1 MTRTFSKI
9 FGLGGMR
16 IGWAY
21 APPAVIDVLN
31 RVRAPFNVS
40 IAAQAAAIAALA
52 EPGWVEKG
60 RAHNAEYRPK
70 LAAGL
75 QAAGI
80 KVWPSEGNFVLA
92 DFAVPERAKAADEFL
107 RARGVIARPVGGYGL
122 PQCLRITVGTAEEVG
137 IVIDTL
143 SAFMRSLMPEPLFKR
158 LALIGIGLIGSSVA
172 RIARERG
179 DLAGEIVVNARTA
192 KTLDRVRELGF
203 ADRVEADAAR
213 AVEGA
218 DCVMLCAPVG
228 AFADIAA
235 AIAPHLAAGAILT
248 DVGSTK
254 QSVIRDVGP
263 LVPAGVHFVPAHPVA
278 GTEYSGPDSGFTTLF
293 EGRWAL
299 LTPPPGADEAAVAKI
314 EELWRRCGSMVQRME
329 PGHHDRVLAIV
340 SHLPHLIAFTIC
352 GTADDLADESRQEV
366 VRFAASGFR
375 DFTRIAA
382 SDPVMWRDI
391 FLNNREALLEMLAR
405 FMEDAQAMSRAVRWG
420 DAAYIEDKV
429 ERGRKIRRS
438 LIEVKQA

>member
-1 MTRTFSKI
+1 
-9 FGLGGMR
+9 
-16 IGWAY
+16 
-21 APPAVIDVLN
+21 
-31 RVRAPFNVS
+31 
-40 IAAQAAAIAALA
+40 
-52 EPGWVEKG
+52 
-60 RAHNAEYRPK
+60 
-70 LAAGL
+70 
-75 QAAGI
+75 
-80 KVWPSEGNFVLA
+80 
-92 DFAVPERAKAADEFL
+92 
-107 RARGVIARPVGGYGL
+107 
-122 PQCLRITVGTAEEVG
+122 
-137 IVIDTL
+137 
-143 SAFMRSLMPEPLFKR
+143 MPEPLFER
-158 LALIGIGLIGSSVA
+158 LALIGVGLIGSSVA

-179 DLAGEIVVNARTA
+179 DLAGEVVVNARTA
-192 KTLDRVRELGF
+192 RTLDRVRELGF

-213 AVEGA
+213 AVGGA

-235 AIAPHLAAGAILT
+235 AIAPHLTKGAILT

-278 GTEYSGPDSGFTTLF
+278 GTEYSGPDAGFTTLF

-420 DAAYIEDKV
+420 DAAYIEDMV

-438 LIEVKQA
+438 LIEVQQA

>member
-1 MTRTFSKI
+1 M
-9 FGLGGMR
+9 
-16 IGWAY
+16 A
-21 APPAVIDVLN
+21 
-31 RVRAPFNVS
+31 
-40 IAAQAAAIAALA
+40 
-52 EPGWVEKG
+52 
-60 RAHNAEYRPK
+60 
-70 LAAGL
+70 
-75 QAAGI
+75 
-80 KVWPSEGNFVLA
+80 
-92 DFAVPERAKAADEFL
+92 
-107 RARGVIARPVGGYGL
+107 
-122 PQCLRITVGTAEEVG
+122 
-137 IVIDTL
+137 
-143 SAFMRSLMPEPLFKR
+143 EPLFRR
-158 LALIGIGLIGSSVA
+158 LALLGIGLIGSSVA

-179 DLAGEIVVNARTA
+179 DIAGEIVVNARTQQ
-192 KTLDRVRELGF
+192 TLDRVVALGF
-203 ADRVEADAAR
+203 ADRVELDPAR

-218 DCVMLCAPVG
+218 DCVMLAAPVG
-228 AFADIAA
+228 AFAELAA
-235 AIAPHLAAGAILT
+235 RIAPHLAPGAILT

-293 EGRWAL
+293 QGRWTL
-299 LTPPPGADEAAVAKI
+299 LTPPPGTDAAAVEKVA
-314 EELWRRCGSMVQRME
+314 ELWRRCGAMIETME
-329 PGHHDRVLAIV
+329 PAHHDRVLAIV

-366 VRFAASGFR
+366 INFAASGFR

-438 LIEVKQA
+438 LIEQKQA